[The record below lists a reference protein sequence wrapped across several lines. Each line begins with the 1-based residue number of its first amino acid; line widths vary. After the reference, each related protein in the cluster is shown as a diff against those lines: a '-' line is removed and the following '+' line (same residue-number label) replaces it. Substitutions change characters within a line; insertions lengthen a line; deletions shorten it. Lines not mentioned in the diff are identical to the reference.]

1 VTRVAR
7 ERTSG
12 PENEAQRRALA
23 FLQLEGSAL
32 GAAAFPGPGDRVADF
47 VIEHE
52 LGRGGAGVV
61 YRARQLH
68 LGRSV
73 ALKLIPHGPA
83 TLTDEYARR
92 LERGR
97 SLQSTATSAS
107 GHARRRELEEQ
118 VRSVLLRL
126 SEAERETL
134 LLRLFEGL
142 SGRAAARRLG
152 VDESTVSMRFKR
164 ALETCAVHLRE
175 HAP

>member
-1 VTRVAR
+1 GAARAGRPAAPAGGRARGDPAEALRGFERTRGRRATGRGREHDLGPLPARARGLRRAAQGTRAVTRVAR

-92 LERGR
+92 LER
-97 SLQSTATSAS
+97 
-107 GHARRRELEEQ
+107 
-118 VRSVLLRL
+118 
-126 SEAERETL
+126 
-134 LLRLFEGL
+134 EG
-142 SGRAAARRLG
+142 
-152 VDESTVSMRFKR
+152 
-164 ALETCAVHLRE
+164 
-175 HAP
+175 